1 MNEALATLA
10 IRIYTFLMP
19 ISWVAFFIALVFLVP
34 MAFFRGMRRQAGFNL
49 IWASY
54 VFGLTTWL
62 LGAAVTFATLGWF
75 GLLVGLFLLGVGVVP
90 IGIFSAFFIVKSF
103 SLELSL
109 ILMVA
114 VVFAFRMGGAAL
126 AAYETEAHP

>member
-1 MNEALATLA
+1 MNEAIVSLAVGV
-10 IRIYTFLMP
+10 YSFLLP
-19 ISWVAFFIALVFLVP
+19 ISWIALFVALIVLVP
-34 MAFFRGMRRQAGFNL
+34 MAFFKSTRRQAGLNL
-49 IWASY
+49 VWASY
-54 VFGLTTWL
+54 IFGLTTWT
-62 LGAAVTFATLGWF
+62 LGAAITFATLGWL
-75 GLLVGLFLLGVGVVP
+75 GLLVGLFLFGVGVVP

-103 SLELSL
+103 SLGLSL